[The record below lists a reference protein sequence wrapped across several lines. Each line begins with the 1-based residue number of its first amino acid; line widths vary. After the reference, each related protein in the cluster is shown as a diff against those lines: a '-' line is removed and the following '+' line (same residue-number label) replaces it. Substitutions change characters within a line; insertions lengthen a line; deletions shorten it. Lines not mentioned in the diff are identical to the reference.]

1 MEKMQKKEKE
11 KEKKEKK
18 LAEKAAKEEVPFELP
33 ERLLALS
40 SCRLALTKELLETAE
55 MGDELRSMGNARI
68 RLSSHLARPAK
79 FDVVHL
85 AGKNEG
91 ESRVLLSNIDQRL
104 SESRADFLA
113 AGLAYSPLQIAM
125 ETQARLTEEL
135 AEVVRAGKGPRAAMG
150 MTRSS

>member
-55 MGDELRSMGNARI
+55 M
-68 RLSSHLARPAK
+68 
-79 FDVVHL
+79 
-85 AGKNEG
+85 GKNEG